1 MARLQWAADKPS
13 RAAKQYLEAVCRFL
27 GTDPGAIARI
37 QKAGGVEDMHAQAV
51 RIAASIPRKF
61 AKSEDVDQALDA
73 LGEAASAQLAC
84 ADGESISIQAQ
95 LGAAVY
101 LLCHALALEKQRL
114 DEAFQTALKL
124 IASFHALGI
133 RYLADGCAVLIL
145 DHHMS
150 QPEAQMHIASAAIS
164 SLDNSDLVRSQALL
178 RSYNHSFEEPWSRFL
193 ATVVDKTIDADV
205 DWMSSRA
212 MDEWSDVRLNSPQ
225 DSQRVCELIQA
236 ALLKHVEPYIWY
248 TPAPFCSK

>member
-1 MARLQWAADKPS
+1 
-13 RAAKQYLEAVCRFL
+13 
-27 GTDPGAIARI
+27 
-37 QKAGGVEDMHAQAV
+37 
-51 RIAASIPRKF
+51 
-61 AKSEDVDQALDA
+61 
-73 LGEAASAQLAC
+73 
-84 ADGESISIQAQ
+84 
-95 LGAAVY
+95 
-101 LLCHALALEKQRL
+101 
-114 DEAFQTALKL
+114 
-124 IASFHALGI
+124 
-133 RYLADGCAVLIL
+133 
-145 DHHMS
+145 
-150 QPEAQMHIASAAIS
+150 MHIASAAIS